1 MRVLTQ
7 TACLLT
13 LLSFGISGC
22 ESADQQ
28 NDVTDGGIESPD
40 GTPESADGGN
50 EMNDGGDDVVDND
63 LYADWFAGYNEG
75 QDTTYLDNGGTIYDD
90 GDTNRY
96 PAAPSHTFIEGA
108 AYGPFS
114 RNVLD
119 IYLPNDVSGPTP
131 VAVYI
136 HGGGFS
142 SGDKTKIHQGKGDIA
157 AYLADGIA
165 VASISYR
172 YGASH
177 SAAAQTAIIP
187 NGECDGSDGGCRKDY
202 VFRDG
207 ARAIQYIR
215 YRAEDWNIDPSKIA
229 TWGSSAGGQI
239 VMWIATTPNLAVADH
254 PDPVLRED
262 SRVQVVGH
270 MTSQVSAL
278 NSHWPDLLNF
288 SDMFWQ
294 AIGWSDESYDKMLQG
309 SLSDIKNTIEG
320 QKLLQVIDYYG
331 AISEA
336 SPPIM
341 AACSVN
347 DHSEEM
353 MLNPDNAD
361 DLQSNLVHHPSH
373 SVAIYE
379 RCLMVQE
386 SCEIATKIL
395 KIGGYVDSR
404 KNHDENMQA
413 FITGRLGEL

>member
-1 MRVLTQ
+1 MRINAR
-7 TACLLT
+7 TACFLT
-13 LLSFGISGC
+13 LFAAGLSGC
-22 ESADQQ
+22 GPAD
-28 NDVTDGGIESPD
+28 D
-40 GTPESADGGN
+40 GN
-50 EMNDGGDDVVDND
+50 EVVSGD
-63 LYADWFAGYNEG
+63 LYTDWFAEYNQG
-75 QDTTYLDNGGTIYDD
+75 QDTAYLDNKGMTYED

-96 PAAPSHTFIEGA
+96 PMAPSHTFIEGA

-119 IYLPNDVSGPTP
+119 IYLPTNVSGPTP

-142 SGDKTKIHQGKGDIA
+142 SGDKTKIHADKGDIA

-172 YGASH
+172 YGAAH
-177 SAAAQTAIIP
+177 SAAAQTATIP

-202 VFRDG
+202 IFRDG

-215 YRAEDWNIDPSKIA
+215 YRAQDWNIDPSKIA
-229 TWGSSAGGQI
+229 AWGSSAGGQI

-278 NSHWPDLLNF
+278 NSDWPDLLNF
-288 SDMFWQ
+288 SDAFWQ
-294 AIGWSDESYDKMLQG
+294 AIGWSDETYDKMLLG
-309 SLSDIKNTIEG
+309 SLSDIKNTAEG

-331 AISEA
+331 AISA
-336 SPPIM
+336 DSPPIM

-347 DHSEEM
+347 DYSEET
-353 MLNPDNAD
+353 LLDPNNAED
-361 DLQSNLVHHPSH
+361 FQGNFVHHPSH
-373 SVAIYE
+373 SIAVYE
-379 RCLMVQE
+379 RCLEVQE
-386 SCEIATKIL
+386 SCEVATKIL
-395 KIGGYVDSR
+395 KVGAYVDTR
-404 KNHDENMQA
+404 KTHNENMQA
-413 FITGRLGEL
+413 FITGRLKEL